1 LMPTRP
7 GHGGK
12 SIADIAHLY
21 LSGAKNH
28 PAADASAGGGAE
40 RPALRLAN
48 ADDPTIGPDGVDVV
62 AVVWDH
68 LGPAAANGAHVYAEH
83 LARVGKR
90 VALLTVDAAGA
101 ALRVLHRT
109 DEAPLHAS
117 AGAVDEALTDPEHLD
132 CLVGVVDRLVL
143 RVGGSASQH
152 AAALADGA
160 GSVCVLGG
168 CDANAL
174 TLSYQAVKATVQ
186 RYPDKSVSIFLLD
199 AVSVQEA
206 EEAARKLTDL
216 GERFL
221 GRRLFCEGWSLRNG
235 AVDSRMVQHCEA
247 TDGEWAQRW
256 IEKLGRFVA
265 RSRSASN
272 GSRPDGGVVAVA
284 SSGQEEGAAP
294 SGDETTASGQAAD
307 EPPHSPAHADAA
319 SGNGVTAL
327 EPIDRPIASADDLY
341 RFVCGRARGV
351 EPGREDTVLN
361 VARAREGQLARVVVT
376 RGGLRIAVVAV
387 CGDGGGAVQ
396 TAREALDWADQ
407 VLSQPPARARHLVVA
422 CTHGGV
428 EAKLQAE
435 RAGLPARV
443 IQVRHFSLGSR
454 LGVLVDCWSCGALG
468 VDPTFR

>member
-1 LMPTRP
+1 MPTRS
-7 GHGGK
+7 GHSGK

-28 PAADASAGGGAE
+28 PAADASAGGDGQ
-40 RPALRLAN
+40 RPALRLAGAVEPVN
-48 ADDPTIGPDGVDVV
+48 GADCVDVV
-62 AVVWDH
+62 AVVWEH
-68 LGPAAANGAHVYAEH
+68 LGPAATNGAHVYAEH

-109 DEAPLHAS
+109 DEAPLHTS
-117 AGAVDEALTDPEHLD
+117 KGAVEEGLTDPEHLD

-152 AAALADGA
+152 AGALAEGA

-174 TLSYQAVKATVQ
+174 TLSYQALKATVG
-186 RYPDKSVSIFLLD
+186 RYPDKKVSVFLLD

-221 GRRLFCEGWSLRNG
+221 GRRLACEGWSLRNG
-235 AVDSRMVQHCEA
+235 AVDSRMIQHCEA

-256 IEKLGRFVA
+256 IEKLGHFVA

-272 GSRPDGGVVAVA
+272 GGHLDDGVVAVA
-284 SSGQEEGAAP
+284 SSGQEKSAAAGDGPPAPGQVAEGPEESP
-294 SGDETTASGQAAD
+294 SQ
-307 EPPHSPAHADAA
+307 ADAA
-319 SGNGVTAL
+319 SGNGVTSL
-327 EPIDRPIASADDLY
+327 EPVDRPIASAEDLY
-341 RFVCGRARGV
+341 RFVCGRIRGV
-351 EPGREDTVLN
+351 EPGRDDTVLN
-361 VARAREGQLARVVVT
+361 VACAPAGQLARVVVT
-376 RGGLRIAVVAV
+376 REGLRIASVAV
-387 CGDGGGAVQ
+387 CGGGGGAVQ
-396 TAREALDWADQ
+396 TARAALDWADQ
-407 VLSQPPARARHLVVA
+407 VLNQPPARACQIVIA

-428 EAKLQAE
+428 DARSQAE
-435 RAGLPARV
+435 RVGLPARV
-443 IQVRHFSLGSR
+443 VQVRHFSLGSR

-468 VDPTFR
+468 VDPTFC

>member
-1 LMPTRP
+1 MPTRP

-28 PAADASAGGGAE
+28 PTVDASAGGNGQ
-40 RPALRLAN
+40 RPVLRLAGEGEPAVE
-48 ADDPTIGPDGVDVV
+48 ADCVDVV
-62 AVVWDH
+62 AVVWEH

-109 DEAPLHAS
+109 DEAPLHTSKGTA
-117 AGAVDEALTDPEHLD
+117 EQTLTDPEHLD
-132 CLVGVVDRLVL
+132 CLVGAVDRLVL

-152 AAALADGA
+152 AGSLADGA

-174 TLSYQAVKATVQ
+174 TLSYQAIKATVA
-186 RYPDKSVSIFLLD
+186 RYPDKKVSVFLLD

-206 EEAARKLTDL
+206 EDAARKLTDL

-221 GRRLFCEGWSLRNG
+221 GRRLACEGWSLRNG

-247 TDGEWAQRW
+247 TDAEWAQRW
-256 IEKLGRFVA
+256 IEKLGHFVA

-272 GSRPDGGVVAVA
+272 GGHLDDGVVAVA
-284 SSGQEEGAAP
+284 SSGQEKSAAA
-294 SGDETTASGQAAD
+294 GDGPPAPGQAA
-307 EPPHSPAHADAA
+307 EGPEESPSPADAA
-319 SGNGVTAL
+319 SGNGVTSL
-327 EPIDRPIASADDLY
+327 EPVDRPIASAEDLY
-341 RFVCGRARGV
+341 RFVCGRVRGV
-351 EPGREDTVLN
+351 EPGRDDTVLN
-361 VARAREGQLARVVVT
+361 AACAPADQLARVVVS
-376 RGGLRIAVVAV
+376 RDGWRIATVAV
-387 CGDGGGAVQ
+387 CGDGGAAVQ

-407 VLSQPPARARHLVVA
+407 MLSQPPARGRQIVVA
-422 CTHGGV
+422 CTHGGLD
-428 EAKLQAE
+428 AKVQAE

-443 IQVRHFSLGSR
+443 VQVRHFSLGSR
-454 LGVLVDCWSCGALG
+454 LGVLVDDWRCGALG
-468 VDPTFR
+468 ADPTFR